1 MCFAPKSQKRSCFFV
16 RGKRADARARSRR
29 AESGKAKLLPC
40 AACLPPFQGLQKGLE
55 KGPRVQSPGLGCGRP
70 KTYDPQRGQH
80 RKKSRSYWA
89 ARSVFSFALRNGQR
103 LQGQLLAALR
113 TTASQHLAAILRRH
127 SLAEAMLLAAL
138 TLLGLI
144 SSQHLPHTSYY
155 PKNLNGHRHRSNN
168 QVSGLCR
175 CLSVILRIRYIIVR

>member
-1 MCFAPKSQKRSCFFV
+1 MEK
-16 RGKRADARARSRR
+16 GEADARWPA
-29 AESGKAKLLPC
+29 P
-40 AACLPPFQGLQKGLE
+40 AAPNPETC
-55 KGPRVQSPGLGCGRP
+55 
-70 KTYDPQRGQH
+70 GQH
-80 RKKSRSYWA
+80 AARPACRDQKKSSRAHQSGVRQAKKDGTGGRYKKEPLENG
-89 ARSVFSFALRNGQR
+89 RLDLGFFPLRNGQR

-155 PKNLNGHRHRSNN
+155 PGLNGHRHRSNTKKDA
-168 QVSGLCR
+168 SGLCR
-175 CLSVILRIRYIIVR
+175 CLSVMLRIRYIIDSDPVVCQAQF

>member
-1 MCFAPKSQKRSCFFV
+1 MPDGQLPPRQI
-16 RGKRADARARSRR
+16 RKRAGSTLR
-29 AESGKAKLLPC
+29 GLP
-40 AACLPPFQGLQKGLE
+40 AATRKKVPVRTSLA
-55 KGPRVQSPGLGCGRP
+55 CGRP
-70 KTYDPQRGQH
+70 KKDGTGGRY
-80 RKKSRSYWA
+80 KKEPLENGRLDLG
-89 ARSVFSFALRNGQR
+89 FFPLQNGQR

-155 PKNLNGHRHRSNN
+155 PGLNGHRHRSNTKKDA
-168 QVSGLCR
+168 SGLCR
-175 CLSVILRIRYIIVR
+175 CLSVMLRIRYIIDSDPVVCQAQF

>member
-1 MCFAPKSQKRSCFFV
+1 MAS
-16 RGKRADARARSRR
+16 SRR
-29 AESGKAKLLPC
+29 AKSGNVRAARC
-40 AACLPPFQGLQKGLE
+40 AACLPRPEKSSRAHQSGVRQAKKDGTGGRYKKEPLENGRLDLGFFPLQ
-55 KGPRVQSPGLGCGRP
+55 
-70 KTYDPQRGQH
+70 
-80 RKKSRSYWA
+80 
-89 ARSVFSFALRNGQR
+89 NGQR

>member
-1 MCFAPKSQKRSCFFV
+1 MPGRAPAAPNPERQIYRPARPACRRS
-16 RGKRADARARSRR
+16 KISRR
-29 AESGKAKLLPC
+29 VWK
-40 AACLPPFQGLQKGLE
+40 
-55 KGPRVQSPGLGCGRP
+55 RVRVSDAPGLGCGRP
-70 KTYDPQRGQH
+70 KKYDPQRGQH

>member
-1 MCFAPKSQKRSCFFV
+1 MAS
-16 RGKRADARARSRR
+16 SRR
-29 AESGKAKLLPC
+29 AKSGNVRAARC
-40 AACLPPFQGLQKGLE
+40 AACLPRPEKSSRAHQSGVRQAKKDGTGGRYKKEPLENGRLDLGFFPLQ
-55 KGPRVQSPGLGCGRP
+55 
-70 KTYDPQRGQH
+70 
-80 RKKSRSYWA
+80 
-89 ARSVFSFALRNGQR
+89 NGQR

-155 PKNLNGHRHRSNN
+155 PGLNGHRHRSNTKKRRIGLMPLPVRNAPN
-168 QVSGLCR
+168 QIYYR
-175 CLSVILRIRYIIVR
+175 Q

>member
-1 MCFAPKSQKRSCFFV
+1 MPGRAPAAPNPERQNFCP
-16 RGKRADARARSRR
+16 ARPACRRPKDSRR
-29 AESGKAKLLPC
+29 VWKKS
-40 AACLPPFQGLQKGLE
+40 
-55 KGPRVQSPGLGCGRP
+55 PRVRCAGSWVRQAE
-70 KTYDPQRGQH
+70 KYDPRRGQH

>member
-1 MCFAPKSQKRSCFFV
+1 MPGRASAAPNPERQNFCPARPACRRSKV
-16 RGKRADARARSRR
+16 SRR
-29 AESGKAKLLPC
+29 VWK
-40 AACLPPFQGLQKGLE
+40 
-55 KGPRVQSPGLGCGRP
+55 RVRVSDAPGLGCGRP
-70 KTYDPQRGQH
+70 KKYDPQRGQH

-113 TTASQHLAAILRRH
+113 TTTSQHLAAILRRH